1 MACNNCYQKS
11 TLSASTATSSTVAAA
26 ALVPFNT
33 VNLHTGA
40 SISFSAGNS
49 SINIVKP
56 GLYEVTFDASVSVT
70 AATAATLSFQINR
83 AGVAITGATAS
94 YTSSATTDIGSV
106 SITTLVRVSEI
117 CPCASNGANSIAIT
131 VSNISTVA
139 ALMANANITVVKLA

>member
-11 TLSASTATSSTVAAA
+11 SLSAATVSSTTVNAAA
-26 ALVPFNT
+26 VVPFNIS
-33 VNLHTGA
+33 NINTGA

-70 AATAATLSFQINR
+70 AAAAASLSFQINR
-83 AGVAITGATAS
+83 AGVAIPGAKAT
-94 YTSSATTDIGSV
+94 YTSSASTDIGSV
-106 SITTLVRVSEI
+106 SITTLVRVNDV
-117 CPCASNGANSIAIT
+117 CPCASPGVSSIAIT

-139 ALMANANITVVKLA
+139 ALVANANITVVKLA